1 MKGKS
6 NTIRHWAV
14 LRCHCVARCAASLG
28 AALGF
33 FAAGGCGI
41 DPITALVGDGD
52 APRDSNAVRYVVVDW
67 SGGESAILRGQEL
80 PGFNFDNFSV
90 DDGDSLSEAE
100 DDFRSRVLGE
110 VSTILAEALGESV
123 AVIDGEAAVADSV
136 QAASTVVVA
145 QITSSGDE
153 QFGEAEY
160 DPCDRFDGNSAVVF
174 AEELR
179 LAAGAMPL
187 DDWVHVFANAISH
200 EVAHNLGFGHVDREA
215 FPPDARALY
224 VELMLDRHT
233 IAEMRQPQRMLA
245 DMSNCEE

>member
-1 MKGKS
+1 MKGKN

-14 LRCHCVARCAASLG
+14 SRWHYVARCAL
-28 AALGF
+28 ALG
-33 FAAGGCGI
+33 AAGGCGI
-41 DPITALVGDGD
+41 DPIAAIVGDGD

-67 SGGESAILRGQEL
+67 SGGESAILRGQES
-80 PGFNFDNFSV
+80 PGFNFADFPV
-90 DDGDSLSEAE
+90 ADGDSLSESE

-123 AVIDGEAAVADSV
+123 AVVDGEGAMADSV
-136 QAASTVVVA
+136 QAASKVVVA

-174 AEELR
+174 AEELHR
-179 LAAGAMPL
+179 AAGAIPL

-233 IAEMRQPQRMLA
+233 IAEMRQPQRMLV